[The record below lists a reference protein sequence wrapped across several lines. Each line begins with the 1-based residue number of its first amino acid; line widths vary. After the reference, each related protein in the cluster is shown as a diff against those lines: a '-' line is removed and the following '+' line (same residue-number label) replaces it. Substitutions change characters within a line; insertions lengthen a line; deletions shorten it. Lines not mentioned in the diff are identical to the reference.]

1 MAFVIYIDEVLHIN
15 FLNKNMNNVEI
26 GNKGENIASRY
37 LKFRLYKI
45 LERNY
50 RRKTGEIDIIAKKG
64 GYIIF
69 VEVKYRNNTNKG
81 LPREAVT
88 SFKQRQIKRT
98 AEMYILEN
106 NLKCD
111 LRFDVIEILGGKVE
125 HIKNA
130 F

>member
-1 MAFVIYIDEVLHIN
+1 
-15 FLNKNMNNVEI
+15 MNNVEI
-26 GNKGENIASRY
+26 GKKGENIAVRY
-37 LKFRLYKI
+37 LKLRLYKI
-45 LERNY
+45 LRRNY

-69 VEVKYRNNTNKG
+69 IEVKYRNNNSKG

-88 SFKQRQIKRT
+88 TFKQRQIKST

-106 NLKCD
+106 KLDCNM
-111 LRFDVIEILGGKVE
+111 RFDVIEILDKKVE

>member
-1 MAFVIYIDEVLHIN
+1 
-15 FLNKNMNNVEI
+15 MNNIEI
-26 GNKGENIASRY
+26 GNKGEKIARNY
-37 LKFRLYKI
+37 LRLRLYKI
-45 LERNY
+45 LETNY

-69 VEVKYRNNTNKG
+69 IEVKYRNNINKG

-88 SFKQRQIKRT
+88 TFKQGQIKRT
-98 AEMYILEN
+98 AQMYIMEN
-106 NLKCD
+106 KISCD
-111 LRFDVIEILGGKVE
+111 MRFDVIEILGKKIE

>member
-1 MAFVIYIDEVLHIN
+1 MVFAIYIGEVLRIN
-15 FLNKNMNNVEI
+15 SLNNMNNVQI
-26 GNKGENIASRY
+26 GLKGERTARRY
-37 LKFRLYKI
+37 LKLRFYKI
-45 LERNY
+45 LETNY
-50 RRKTGEIDIIAKKG
+50 RQKTGEIDIIAKKG

-69 VEVKYRNNTNKG
+69 IEVKYRNNTNKG

-88 SFKQRQIKRT
+88 KFKQGQIRRT
-98 AEMYILEN
+98 AQMYILEN

-111 LRFDVIEILGGKVE
+111 LRFDVIEILGRKVE

>member
-1 MAFVIYIDEVLHIN
+1 MDFVIYIEEVSHIN
-15 FLNKNMNNVEI
+15 FWIVMNNVEI
-26 GNKGENIASRY
+26 GQKGENIATRY
-37 LKFRLYKI
+37 LRLRLYKI

-69 VEVKYRNNTNKG
+69 IEVKYRNNTNKG

-88 SFKQRQIKRT
+88 PFKQRQIKRT

-106 NLKCD
+106 KLDCNM
-111 LRFDVIEILGGKVE
+111 RFDVIEILGKKVE

>member
-1 MAFVIYIDEVLHIN
+1 
-15 FLNKNMNNVEI
+15 MNNIEI
-26 GNKGENIASRY
+26 GNKGEKIAKQY
-37 LKFRLYKI
+37 LKLRFYKI
-45 LERNY
+45 LETNY
-50 RRKTGEIDIIAKKG
+50 RRKTGEIDIIAKKS

-88 SFKQRQIKRT
+88 AFKQGQIKRT
-98 AEMYILEN
+98 AEMYIMEN
-106 NLKCD
+106 KLNCD
-111 LRFDVIEILGGKVE
+111 MRFDVIEILGKKIE

>member
-1 MAFVIYIDEVLHIN
+1 
-15 FLNKNMNNVEI
+15 MNNVEI
-26 GNKGENIASRY
+26 GQKGENIATRY
-37 LKFRLYKI
+37 LRLRLYKI

-69 VEVKYRNNTNKG
+69 IEVKYRNNTNNG

-88 SFKQRQIKRT
+88 PFKQRQIKRT

-106 NLKCD
+106 KLDCNM
-111 LRFDVIEILGGKVE
+111 RFDVIEILGKKVE

>member
-1 MAFVIYIDEVLHIN
+1 MAFL
-15 FLNKNMNNVEI
+15 NNVEI
-26 GNKGENIASRY
+26 GNKGERIARNY
-37 LKFRLYKI
+37 LRLRLYKI
-45 LERNY
+45 LETNY

-69 VEVKYRNNTNKG
+69 IEVKYRNNTNKG

-88 SFKQRQIKRT
+88 AFKQRQIKRT
-98 AEMYILEN
+98 AEMYIIEN
-106 NLKCD
+106 KLSCD
-111 LRFDVIEILGGKVE
+111 MRFDVIEILGKRIE

>member
-1 MAFVIYIDEVLHIN
+1 
-15 FLNKNMNNVEI
+15 MNNVEI
-26 GNKGENIASRY
+26 GQKGENIATRY
-37 LKFRLYKI
+37 LRLRLYKI

-69 VEVKYRNNTNKG
+69 IEVKYRNNTDKG

-88 SFKQRQIKRT
+88 PFKQRQIKRT

-106 NLKCD
+106 KLDCNM
-111 LRFDVIEILGGKVE
+111 RFDVIEILGKKVE

>member
-1 MAFVIYIDEVLHIN
+1 MKYTEGASHIS
-15 FLNKNMNNVEI
+15 FMNNVEI
-26 GNKGENIASRY
+26 GNKGEKVAKRY
-37 LKFRLYKI
+37 LKLRLYKI
-45 LERNY
+45 LETNY

-88 SFKQRQIKRT
+88 AFKQRQIKRT
-98 AEMYILEN
+98 AEMYIIEN
-106 NLKCD
+106 KLNCD
-111 LRFDVIEILGGKVE
+111 MRFDVIEILDKRIE

>member
-1 MAFVIYIDEVLHIN
+1 
-15 FLNKNMNNVEI
+15 MNNVEI
-26 GNKGENIASRY
+26 GQKGENIATRY
-37 LKFRLYKI
+37 LRLRLYKI

-69 VEVKYRNNTNKG
+69 IEVKYRNNTNKG
-81 LPREAVT
+81 LPIEAVT
-88 SFKQRQIKRT
+88 PINQRQIKRT
-98 AEMYILEN
+98 AEIYILEN
-106 NLKCD
+106 KYYCNM
-111 LRFDVIEILGGKVE
+111 RFDVIEILGKKVE

>member
-1 MAFVIYIDEVLHIN
+1 
-15 FLNKNMNNVEI
+15 MNNVEI
-26 GNKGENIASRY
+26 GQKGENIATRY
-37 LKFRLYKI
+37 LRLRLYKI

-69 VEVKYRNNTNKG
+69 IEVKYRNNTNKG

-88 SFKQRQIKRT
+88 LFKQRQIKRT

-106 NLKCD
+106 KLDCNM
-111 LRFDVIEILGGKVE
+111 RFDVIEILGKKVE